1 MGKKK
6 RHNSSKKFANA
17 KRNWKHNTSVYR
29 SLKNKIVI
37 KEGA

>member
-17 KRNWKHNTSVYR
+17 KRNWRKYTEVYN
-29 SLKNKIVI
+29 SQKNKRGIQ
-37 KEGA
+37 